1 MDPQIM
7 MILSGVGKGLVY
19 GGIAAGI
26 GYIKQESWETFDPH
40 KFLKTLIIGAIVG
53 GITGSGTSI
62 TQASVLIGNEF
73 DVSPVLVEGFI
84 MTSIVAIAD
93 NIVKIIA
100 RRTDLGRL
108 WAKIK
113 SFFSK

>member
-1 MDPQIM
+1 
-7 MILSGVGKGLVY
+7 
-19 GGIAAGI
+19 
-26 GYIKQESWETFDPH
+26 
-40 KFLKTLIIGAIVG
+40 
-53 GITGSGTSI
+53 
-62 TQASVLIGNEF
+62 
-73 DVSPVLVEGFI
+73 
-84 MTSIVAIAD
+84 MTSIVTIAD

>member
-1 MDPQIM
+1 MDPHTI
-7 MILSGVGKGLVY
+7 MILTGIGKGLVY

-26 GYIKQESWETFDPH
+26 GYIKQETWETFNPH

-62 TQASVLIGNEF
+62 TQASMLIGNEF
-73 DVSPVLVEGFI
+73 DISPVLVEGFI
-84 MTSIVAIAD
+84 MTSIVAISD

-100 RRTDLGRL
+100 RRTDLGGL

-113 SFFSK
+113 AFFSK